1 MLLEVGKVIKAQREE
16 EFYELHGCY
25 LTDEVRPEED
35 PALTDPELE
44 KRLEENRIKATKK
57 LNEVRCIISTNGSE
71 NTKI

>member
-44 KRLEENRIKATKK
+44 
-57 LNEVRCIISTNGSE
+57 
-71 NTKI
+71 